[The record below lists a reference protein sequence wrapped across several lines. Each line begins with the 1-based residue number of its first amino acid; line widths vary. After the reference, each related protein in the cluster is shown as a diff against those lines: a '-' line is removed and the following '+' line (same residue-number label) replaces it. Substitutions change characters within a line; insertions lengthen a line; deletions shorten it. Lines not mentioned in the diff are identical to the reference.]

1 MAFLVYTILRRAAST
16 AGHIRSCSA
25 VSFNRCLM
33 LAICASLSTLL
44 ERLVTRRAGAGVA
57 CAFGGSGFAVSVL
70 AAASPVRSDIGGA
83 VVSIAAR
90 IAAAAGWHSRAP
102 PGHAGQAA
110 LSQTHP
116 ISRAHTPIGS

>member
-33 LAICASLSTLL
+33 LAICASLTTLL

-70 AAASPVRSDIGGA
+70 AAASPLGS
-83 VVSIAAR
+83 R
-90 IAAAAGWHSRAP
+90 ILGPALSLAPSRRAP
-102 PGHAGQAA
+102 
-110 LSQTHP
+110 SV
-116 ISRAHTPIGS
+116 GSHSPA